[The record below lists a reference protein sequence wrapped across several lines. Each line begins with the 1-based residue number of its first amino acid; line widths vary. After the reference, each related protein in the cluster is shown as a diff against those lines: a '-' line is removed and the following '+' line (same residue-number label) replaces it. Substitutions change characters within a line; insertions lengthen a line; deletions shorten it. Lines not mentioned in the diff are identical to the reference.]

1 MTRQS
6 RLGATLLVVLAFTQ
20 PMLAQP
26 ASPDA
31 ERWRVFSQRLEAG
44 ARIQVR
50 LRDGTSVRGTL
61 VSVDETALQVLP
73 YTRVE
78 LPVRSVAFRE
88 IDFIDRWHRGWMPGT
103 KTLVGIGVGFG
114 ILLTVAAVVGA
125 LYD

>member
-1 MTRQS
+1 MTRQL

-26 ASPDA
+26 ASIDA
-31 ERWRVFSQRLEAG
+31 ERWRAFAEGLESG
-44 ARIQVR
+44 ARIEVR

-61 VSVDETALQVLP
+61 VSVGETALQVLP

-78 LPVRSVAFRE
+78 LPVHSVAFRE
-88 IDFIDRWHRGWMPGT
+88 IDFIDRWHQGWMPGT

-114 ILLTVAAVVGA
+114 VFLAVAAIVFA
-125 LYD
+125 TYN